1 MNIPY
6 EIGMQAYKVGMQLAA
21 SFLPK
26 AKKRIQ
32 GMENYWERLE
42 NAIKPTSDVIWVHAA
57 SLGEL
62 EQGLPIIE
70 KIRAGYTEH
79 EILLTFSSPSGLEHF
94 KNEAQLVD
102 HIFYLP
108 VDTTSNANRF
118 IATVAPDLA
127 FFIKYEIWLNFLT
140 NLQEASVPTLL
151 APAVFRPKQFYFKWF
166 GQKYFLPVLR
176 KIDRI
181 LVQDKA
187 SKELLESFKFDNV
200 EIAGDSRFDRAMEIA
215 ETPFEDEVLQ
225 EFAEDNFTLIAGSSW
240 EQDEAVLLDAL
251 SKTKGTKLIIA
262 PHEVTPESIERV
274 RKTFGKGNCALHST
288 PPMHYRKTRVL
299 IIDRIGILSKV
310 YRYGQVAFVGGGFKQ
325 GVHSTIEPV
334 AYGLPVFFGPKHTDF
349 VEPGEMIKNEVGFE
363 VNEKEG
369 FSQKLQQLMT
379 HEKLYTETVE
389 KAKKFGKARAG
400 GAAKIMG
407 HVERLVYKPPVV
419 TEP

>member
-6 EIGMQAYKVGMQLAA
+6 EIGMQAYQLGMRAAA

-32 GMENYWERLE
+32 GMEDYWTRLE
-42 NAIKPTSDVIWVHAA
+42 TAIKPTSDVLWVHAA

-62 EQGLPIIE
+62 EQGIPVIE
-70 KIRAGYTEH
+70 KIRATYTEH
-79 EILLTFSSPSGLEHF
+79 EILLTFSSPSGFENF
-94 KNEAQLVD
+94 KNEGGLVD

-108 VDTTSNANRF
+108 VDTAANADRF
-118 IATVAPDLA
+118 ISTIAPDLA
-127 FFIKYEIWLNFLT
+127 FFIKYEIWLNFLL
-140 NLQEASVPTLL
+140 NLQAAGVPVIL

-187 SKELLESFKFDNV
+187 SKELLEVHKFDNV
-200 EIAGDSRFDRAMEIA
+200 EIAGDSRYDRAMEIA
-215 ETPFEDEVLQ
+215 ERPFEDEVLK
-225 EFAEDNFTLIAGSSW
+225 EFSAGNFTLIAGSSW

-251 SKTKGTKLIIA
+251 SKTKDTKLIIA

-274 RKTFGKGNCALHST
+274 RKTFGKANCALHST

-299 IIDRIGILSKV
+299 IIDSIGILSKA

-334 AYGLPVFFGPKHTDF
+334 VYGLPVFFGPKHTDF
-349 VEPGEMIKNEVGFE
+349 VEPSEMIAQGVGFE

-369 FSQKLQQLMT
+369 FAQKLQQFIT
-379 HEKLYTETVE
+379 HPKLYEETCE
-389 KAKKFGKARAG
+389 KAKKFGKTHAG
-400 GAAKIMG
+400 GASKIMG
-407 HVERLVYKPPVV
+407 HVERLVYKVPVV
-419 TEP
+419 S